1 MHEMSIAQNIIDI
14 AASEAKKAGVR
25 NVLELELEIGK
36 LAGVEYESLEFALGI
51 LAPGSVIDGCN
62 LVIHKPDG
70 QAVCCDCGF
79 RFFTDSHISTCPEC
93 NSYYCSV
100 DCGKELKVKSILVD

>member
-14 AASEAKKAGVR
+14 AANEVEKAGVR

-36 LAGVEYESLEFALGI
+36 LAGVEYESLEFALKI
-51 LAPGSVIDGCN
+51 LAPGSVLDGCR

-70 QAVCCDCGF
+70 EAVCNDCES
-79 RFFTDSHISTCPEC
+79 RFSHFNMP
-93 NSYYCSV
+93 
-100 DCGKELKVKSILVD
+100 